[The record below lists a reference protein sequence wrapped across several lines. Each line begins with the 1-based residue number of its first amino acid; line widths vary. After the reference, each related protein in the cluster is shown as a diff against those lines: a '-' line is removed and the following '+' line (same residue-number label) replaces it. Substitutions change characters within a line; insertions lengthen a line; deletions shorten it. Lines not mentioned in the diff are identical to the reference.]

1 MRKRDYS
8 MKKFYCSFLFF
19 IVLWT
24 LPLTSHAEGTLQS
37 RIDKA
42 PEHGIVKL
50 PSGVYNETIVLSKP
64 VTLEGIGQVTIRSCS
79 QKPVITIQGQQV
91 TLRHVNVEQCSNVKD
106 TEAIYVTGKNHRL
119 ENLHIRTKQFGIKL
133 DQASNTVI
141 EGCSV
146 TGERKGNGIDLWESG
161 WNMIHDVRIDK
172 VRDGIYME
180 NSNSN
185 QITQNDIRH
194 SRYGI
199 HIMFSD
205 NVTVKNNVS
214 SDNIT
219 GAMVM
224 GTKGTKIEENE
235 LIFNNRN
242 VNAQGLLLYDASET
256 EAVRNKISYNRVG
269 VYVENAKNN
278 RILANEVRGN
288 FIGIQF
294 KHANANTVS
303 DNTFIGNVN
312 EAQAIKSSKNAIVH
326 NYWDASLKLDTTGS
340 GISAIP
346 YRADPFFLTLTNDVP
361 EYQLFF
367 QAPGMIVLQKLLKSP
382 DNKVMTDEAP
392 LIKAAMYDEQMN
404 VSSSML
410 LGVVSV
416 SMFAGSV
423 SLFMIERKRR

>member
-1 MRKRDYS
+1 
-8 MKKFYCSFLFF
+8 MKKYYRSFLFF

-24 LPLTSHAEGTLQS
+24 LPLTSYAEGNLQS
-37 RIDKA
+37 LIDKA
-42 PEHGIVKL
+42 PAHGVAKL

-79 QKPVITIQGQQV
+79 KEPVITIHGQHV
-91 TLRHVNVEQCSNVKD
+91 TLRNINVEQCSNAED
-106 TEAIYVTGKNHRL
+106 TEAIYVTGKGHRL

-146 TGERKGNGIDLWESG
+146 KGEQKGNGIDLWDSD

-180 NSNSN
+180 NSNFN
-185 QITQNDIRH
+185 QITQNSIRH

-214 SDNIT
+214 RDNIT

-224 GTKGTKIEENE
+224 GTKRTKIEENE

-256 EAVRNKISYNRVG
+256 EAIRNKISYNRIG
-269 VYVENAKNN
+269 VYAENARNN

-294 KHANANTVS
+294 KNANANTVS

-312 EAQAIKSSKNAIVH
+312 EAQAIKSSENAIVH
-326 NYWDASLKLDTTGS
+326 NYWDASLKLDATGS
-340 GISAIP
+340 GVSAIP

-382 DNKVMTDEAP
+382 DNEVMTDDAP
-392 LIKAAMYDEQMN
+392 LMKPVVYDGRIN
-404 VSSSML
+404 APSKML
-410 LGVVSV
+410 LGAVSA
-416 SMFAGSV
+416 SMFVGSM
-423 SLFMIERKRR
+423 SLFIIGRKRR